1 MQLDDSVIKTREVT
15 EWKGLH
21 LFHFDQS
28 SCSQKVRILLRELGI
43 EFTPHPINLMRGEQR
58 SDWYLGINARG
69 QVPVLVHDGAVHI
82 ESNDIIEYIDE
93 QFAKDGSSFLPT
105 TEAERESMR
114 ELMDLEDQLHQD
126 LRIVTFTYLAPD
138 LDNHAPA
145 DDNNLEFIGR
155 FRHAFIELD
164 NRLQT
169 KPYLLGERM
178 TLADIS
184 WFITLHRLNLA
195 GYPFGNH
202 LNLREYLSRISGRPT
217 FHQELAAGPFALRVA
232 SFIYRRLNRLFRNS
246 LPRDYHRWSG
256 LQPSERI
263 WVEPLHKK

>member
-15 EWKGLH
+15 TWNGLH

-82 ESNDIIEYIDE
+82 ESNDIIEYLDE
-93 QFAKDGSSFLPT
+93 QFASDGNSFLPT
-105 TEAERESMR
+105 SDTECQKMR

-145 DDNNLEFIGR
+145 PDDSLAFIGR
-155 FRHAFIELD
+155 FRSAFTKLD
-164 NRLQT
+164 GLLQAE
-169 KPYLLGERM
+169 PYLLGDRM

-195 GYPFGNH
+195 GYPFH
-202 LNLREYLSRISGRPT
+202 HHPKLREYFMRIAERPA
-217 FHQELAAGPFALRVA
+217 FRREVAAGPLPLRIA
-232 SFIYRRLNRLFRNS
+232 SSIYRRMNRLFRNS
-246 LPRDYHRWSG
+246 LPRDYKRWRS
-256 LQPSERI
+256 QRSAA
-263 WVEPLHKK
+263 